1 MSCAEEIFRTWT
13 NFLSSH
19 NEGGATPWSEQERLL
34 ALAYSAILDTP
45 AEPAFDELAELA
57 AQLCGVPMAQIN
69 FIDAHRQWSK
79 AQFGLAEPDELPR
92 EDSFC
97 AQAILNAP
105 ALIVEDLSLDPQFAL
120 HAQVAG
126 GAGLRFYAGTVLL
139 SAEGLPLGA
148 LCVLDVRP
156 RRLSERQIA
165 GLAMLARQ
173 VMSQLELRAALGH
186 QRESEVRNLQQR
198 ADTQESQARYRALVE
213 LSPQMVWLADALGH
227 VTYFNPYWYEY
238 TGLDPV
244 LPSLDWPS
252 VVHPAQLEHVKEV
265 WAAAQN
271 GVESYCA
278 EIQFLGADGRY
289 RWFEERG
296 TPVLAVDGTLQH
308 WVGVAVDIDER
319 KRANQ
324 RQAFLLQLS
333 DRLHDTVRAEDVVL
347 NLGESLGSALDI
359 QRIGY
364 GRFDLQGL
372 LTIECEWLQGWAPS
386 SRGVHALSEY
396 GEGLLGS
403 LNQGEL
409 VKIEDVVTDPR
420 TGNDAQRYADFSVRS
435 ILMAPLASDG
445 HFNALLYIGCDQPR
459 QWADDDVALVREV
472 ADRIRAAEERSTA
485 RDALL
490 EADQRVNLANSI
502 AAVGVWE
509 YNISRNTLHFD
520 AQALAITGL
529 PAEQVELTV
538 EDFLGRVHVN
548 DRSELVQ
555 AVAQALGSRSSGEI
569 SLDFRVQLAAGG
581 PPGWLTLRGRR
592 MQESDGTV
600 RLIGTARDITVERNG
615 EESLRRINAVLESQI
630 IERARGE
637 RLQAALLILG
647 DLLREKTQCTDIRQ
661 ASSSILGM
669 TLGVERVAFAS
680 VDIEQDRID
689 ISRDWVLGAASS
701 IAGTYSIAAF
711 GPLFDTLQRG
721 EGVVIN
727 DTQLDS
733 RTAQGDCIGQA
744 EGVGALINIPL
755 LEHGRVTTLLLL
767 HVAEPRVWTDEEIGF
782 IRDVADRSWGAMER
796 ARAERALRASEL
808 QFRTLADNMSQLAW
822 TAEPSGKIYWYNK
835 RWYDYTGTSLEAMK
849 ALGWRSVH
857 HPDHFKRV
865 TTRVKH
871 CFATGSVWEDT
882 FPLRGKDGNYSW
894 FLSRALPIRDAQ
906 GHVTHWLG
914 THTDITAQVN
924 AEEALRDL
932 NESLELRVAE
942 RTREMVVINE
952 LLQVEMSE
960 RESAEEALRHAQKM
974 DAIGQLTGG
983 IAHDFN
989 NMLTGVLGALDLI
1002 QRRVAAGRIGEID
1015 RYINAAMTSAN
1026 RAASLTHRL
1035 LAFAR
1040 RQSLNPQAVDV
1051 NRMVM
1056 SMEEL
1061 LRRTIGESIELH
1073 VDLED
1078 RLWQA
1083 NTDEHQL
1090 ENALLN
1096 LVINAR
1102 DAMPDGGRLTIRTA
1116 VAVVERQEESLT
1128 PGEYVLL
1135 SVEDSGF
1142 GMSTEIIGRA
1152 FDPFFTTKPIGQGT
1166 GLGLSMVYGF
1176 MKQTGGHVLIDS
1188 IEQQGTQVHLYLP
1201 CHLEQGERH
1210 IAEIDNPGTPRALQG
1225 EQVLVVEDEV
1235 AVRML
1240 VTDVLRELGYT
1251 TLEASDSRTAL
1262 PLLQSSQR
1270 IDLLVS
1276 DVGLP
1281 GLNGRQLAEIARQY
1295 RPDLRVL
1302 FMTGYA
1308 RTAEVRADFLDP
1320 GMDMLIKPFSIDE
1333 LALKVRKMIEAKRP

>member
-1 MSCAEEIFRTWT
+1 LSHAEEIFRTWT

-19 NEGGATPWSEQERLL
+19 NVQGASPWSEQQRLL
-34 ALAYSAILDTP
+34 ALANASILDTP
-45 AEPAFDELAELA
+45 AEPAFDELAALA
-57 AQLCGVPMAQIN
+57 AQLCGAPMAQIN
-69 FIDAHRQWSK
+69 FIDATRQWSK
-79 AQFGLAEPDELPR
+79 SQYGLAEPQVLPR
-92 EDSFC
+92 DESFC
-97 AQAILNAP
+97 AQAIYYSP
-105 ALIVEDLSLDPQFAL
+105 ALIVDDLSVDSRFAT

-126 GAGLRFYAGTVLL
+126 GALLRFYAGTVLL
-139 SAEGLPLGA
+139 SADGLPLGA
-148 LCVLDVRP
+148 LCVLDVQP
-156 RRLSERQIA
+156 RQLTEQQKA

-173 VMSQLELRAALGH
+173 VMSQLELRRALLD
-186 QRESEVRNLQQR
+186 QRDSEVRQQ
-198 ADTQESQARYRALVE
+198 
-213 LSPQMVWLADALGH
+213 LATH
-227 VTYFNPYWYEY
+227 
-238 TGLDPV
+238 
-244 LPSLDWPS
+244 
-252 VVHPAQLEHVKEV
+252 
-265 WAAAQN
+265 
-271 GVESYCA
+271 
-278 EIQFLGADGRY
+278 
-289 RWFEERG
+289 
-296 TPVLAVDGTLQH
+296 
-308 WVGVAVDIDER
+308 
-319 KRANQ
+319 

-347 NLGESLGSALDI
+347 NLGESLGSTLNV
-359 QRIGY
+359 QRLGY
-364 GRFDLQGL
+364 GRFDLQGQL
-372 LTIECEWLQGWAPS
+372 SIESEWLQGWAPS
-386 SRGVHALSEY
+386 SRGVHAISEY
-396 GEGLLGS
+396 GEGLLSS
-403 LNQGEL
+403 LSQGEL
-409 VKIEDVVTDPR
+409 VTIEDVLSDPR
-420 TGNDAQRYADFSVRS
+420 TANDAGRYADFNVRS
-435 ILMAPLASDG
+435 VLMAPLADNG
-445 HFNALLYIGCDQPR
+445 QFNSLLYISCDQPR
-459 QWADDDVALVREV
+459 QWADEDVALVREV
-472 ADRIRAAEERSTA
+472 ADRIRGAEERA
-485 RDALL
+485 KAHNALL
-490 EADQRVNLANSI
+490 EADQRVTLANSI
-502 AAVGVWE
+502 ASVGVWE
-509 YNISRNTLHFD
+509 YNISRNSLHFD
-520 AQALAITGL
+520 AQSLVIAGL
-529 PAEQVELTV
+529 PAEQIEPTV
-538 EDFLGRVHVN
+538 EDFLSVVHAD
-548 DRSELVQ
+548 DRSALVQ
-555 AVAQALGSRSSGEI
+555 AVAEALDSRSSGEI
-569 SLDFRVQLAAGG
+569 SLDFRVQSPAGG
-581 PPGWLTLRGRR
+581 MPSWLTLRGRR
-592 MQESDGTV
+592 MRESDGTL
-600 RLIGTARDITVERNG
+600 RLIGNARDITVERNG

-647 DLLREKTQCTDIRQ
+647 DLLREKTACSDIRQ
-661 ASSSILGM
+661 AASSVLGM

-680 VDIEQDRID
+680 VGLEREQIEVR
-689 ISRDWVLGAASS
+689 RDWVLGGAQS
-701 IAGTYSIAAF
+701 IAGSYRIAAF
-711 GPLFDTLQRG
+711 GSLFDTLQRG
-721 EGVVIN
+721 ESVVIN
-727 DTQLDS
+727 DTELDS
-733 RTAQGDCIGQA
+733 RTAQGDCAAQA
-744 EGVGALINIPL
+744 DGVRALINIPL
-755 LEHGRVTTLLLL
+755 LEQGLVTTLLLV
-767 HVAEPRVWTDEEIGF
+767 HASEPRVWSDEEVGF
-782 IRDVADRSWGAMER
+782 IRDVADRSWAAMER
-796 ARAERALRASEL
+796 ARAEGALRASEL

-835 RWYDYTGTSLEAMK
+835 RWYDYTGTSLEAMQ

-857 HPDHFKRV
+857 HPEHFERV
-865 TTRVKH
+865 TARVRH

-906 GHVTHWLG
+906 GHVIHWLG

-942 RTREMVVINE
+942 RTKEMVVINE

-1002 QRRVAAGRIGEID
+1002 QRRVAAGRVGEID
-1015 RYINAAMTSAN
+1015 RYISAAMTSAN

-1051 NRMVM
+1051 NRMVT

-1073 VDLED
+1073 IDLQE

-1116 VAVVERQEESLT
+1116 VSHVERQEEAVT

-1135 SVEDSGF
+1135 TVEDSGF
-1142 GMSTEIIGRA
+1142 GMSSEIIGRA

-1176 MKQTGGHVLIDS
+1176 VKQTGGHVLIDS
-1188 IEQQGTQVHLYLP
+1188 VERQGTCVRLYLP
-1201 CHLEQGERH
+1201 CHLQQGERH
-1210 IAEIDNPGTPRALQG
+1210 VAETDSPTAPRALSG

-1240 VTDVLRELGYT
+1240 VVDVLRELGYT
-1251 TLEASDSRTAL
+1251 TLEASDSKTAL
-1262 PLLQSSQR
+1262 PILQSAQR

-1281 GLNGRQLAEIARQY
+1281 GLNGRQLAEIARQH

-1333 LALKVRKMIEAKRP
+1333 LALKVRKMIEAE